1 MNRYNDWQGMLKMAN
16 EDLDKFG
23 YSLLIVEPEEGFY
36 DCEIRKDGE
45 LVEIYAEN
53 YYEDELSS
61 LIIDAEAYV
70 KQEIIKA
77 NAGFSTM

>member
-1 MNRYNDWQGMLKMAN
+1 MNKHNDWKGLLKMAN
-16 EDLDKFG
+16 EDLDKHG

-36 DCEIRKDGE
+36 NCEIRKDGK
-45 LVEIYAEN
+45 LVETYAEN

-70 KQEIIKA
+70 KQEISKA
-77 NAGFSTM
+77 NSGFSTM